1 MTVEPVVIET
11 KLEQGADVKVTCN
24 LEIMGIKYKQA
35 KSIFIFNGKVDGE
48 GLIDVMDRAVLHN
61 YEMNAELIEEELN
74 GDAHNISMMRALND
88 VQSIEVVALS
98 KRGTNR
104 TYGVVFRSKLVQMSS
119 KFKINTPYDLHTMY
133 ATIMTMIE
141 AHYSTAS
148 SLAYGVALRHRL
160 CELLSGKIVAIDR
173 VMERAA
179 SSYVVGKAKAEYMK
193 TR

>member
-35 KSIFIFNGKVDGE
+35 KSIFIFSGKVDGE

-61 YEMNAELIEEELN
+61 YEMNAALIEEKLN
-74 GDAHNISMMRALND
+74 GGTHTISMTRALND
-88 VQSIEVVALS
+88 VQNIQAVALA
-98 KRGTNR
+98 KRGTNK
-104 TYGVVFRSKLVQMSS
+104 VFGITFKSKLVQMSS
-119 KFKINTPYDLHTMY
+119 KFKISTPYDLHTMY

-141 AHYSTAS
+141 AHYSEAS
-148 SLAYGVALRHRL
+148 SLAYGVALRHRI
-160 CELLSGKIVAIDR
+160 CEILGGKIIAVDR

-179 SSYVVGKAKAEYMK
+179 SAYVVGKANAEYLK